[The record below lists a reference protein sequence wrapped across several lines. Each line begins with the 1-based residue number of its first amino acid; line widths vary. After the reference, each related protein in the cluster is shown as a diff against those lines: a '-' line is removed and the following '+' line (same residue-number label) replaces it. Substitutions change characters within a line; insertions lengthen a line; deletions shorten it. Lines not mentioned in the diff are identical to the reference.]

1 MNLISRLIEAGV
13 LDKKSQ
19 AELEY
24 DIKRT
29 GKTEEEV
36 ILEKGLVAEDVLF
49 KFKAEVFKVQFRQ
62 INPEEVPLEI
72 LELIP
77 EEPTATYKM
86 IPLSRKED
94 LVQIGMVYPESIPAQ
109 DALRFLSRQGNFKYE
124 VQLITITDFNK
135 LLKQHRTLKGEAER
149 ALVELE
155 KIRRGADQPSIDAKI
170 EEMNIVGGE
179 APIIKMVMVIVR
191 HALETNASDIHIEP
205 GKDKLKIR
213 FRVDGILYPSLFLP
227 ISVHASIVT
236 RIKIL
241 TNLKIDENRV
251 PQDGRFTMKVGD
263 KEIDFRVATYPTLN
277 GEKVAI
283 RVLDSSEGL
292 KSYKDLGL
300 VGRNFD
306 VIKEAIKKPYGM
318 ILATGPTGSGKTTT
332 LYALLRLLN
341 NEGVNIVTLED
352 PIEYSIAGVNQSQIK
367 PEIGYTFAEGLRQIL
382 RQDPNVIM
390 VGEIRDEETATLAT
404 HASLTGHIVL
414 STLHTNSA
422 IGVIPRLLDMG
433 VRQFLLPYTLSVVIS
448 QRLVRTLC
456 PNCKKKISPSEK
468 VKSYILEKIKNIPI
482 ESRRDIKLP
491 SKDQIFIYEP
501 KGCEKCK
508 QKGYVGRVGLYEVLS
523 MTEELTDVIFKSPT
537 ESAVSK
543 AAKKQ
548 GMLTMEQEGIVK
560 ILAGETTVEEV
571 SRVTEAR

>member
-1 MNLISRLIEAGV
+1 MDLISKLIEAGI
-13 LDKKSQ
+13 LDRKNQ

-36 ILEKGLVAEDVLF
+36 ILEKGLVAEDILF
-49 KFKAEVFKVQFRQ
+49 KFKGEAIKVPFRQ

-86 IPLSRKED
+86 IPLSRKEN
-94 LVQIGMVYPESIPAQ
+94 LVQMGMVYPESIPAQ

-124 VQLITITDFNK
+124 VQLITLSDFNK

-149 ALVELE
+149 ALAELE
-155 KIRRGADQPSIDAKI
+155 KIREVAGQPMGAEI
-170 EEMNIVGGE
+170 EKMDIIGGE

-213 FRVDGILYPSLFLP
+213 FRVDGVLYPSLFLP
-227 ISVHASIVT
+227 LSVHASIVT

-263 KEIDFRVATYPTLN
+263 KEIDFRVATFPTLN

-300 VGRNFD
+300 TGRNFE

-318 ILATGPTGSGKTTT
+318 ILSTGPTGSGKTTT

-341 NEGVNIVTLED
+341 NEGVNIVTIED

-404 HASLTGHIVL
+404 HAALTGHIVL

-433 VRQFLLPYTLSVVIS
+433 VRQFLLPYTLRIVIS

-456 PNCKKKISPSEK
+456 PYCKKKVVPNEK
-468 VKSYILEKIKNIPI
+468 IKAYILEKIKTIPSASKK
-482 ESRRDIKLP
+482 EIKLP
-491 SKDQIFIYEP
+491 AKDGIYIYEP
-501 KGCEKCK
+501 KGCDKCK
-508 QKGYVGRVGLYEVLS
+508 QKGYTGRVGLYEVLP
-523 MTEELTDVIFKSPT
+523 MTEELSETILKNPT
-537 ESAVSK
+537 ESAVWK
-543 AAKKQ
+543 IAHKQ
-548 GMLTMEQEGIVK
+548 GMLSMEQEGVIK
-560 ILAGETTVEEV
+560 ILAGETTIEEV
-571 SRVTEAR
+571 TRVTEAK